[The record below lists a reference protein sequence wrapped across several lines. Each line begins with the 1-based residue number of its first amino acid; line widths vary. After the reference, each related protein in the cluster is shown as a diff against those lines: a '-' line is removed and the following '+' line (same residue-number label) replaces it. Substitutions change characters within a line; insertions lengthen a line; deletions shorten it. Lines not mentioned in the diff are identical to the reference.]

1 MLKEYQIVIFIPS
14 IENGGVEKNLELI
27 SNYLAKKKEINLS
40 IITAFKNN
48 NFIFKKKIKFYTF
61 NSKFNKIFNSRLFRT
76 ALATLLLLR
85 FSFKKKTIIFSFQSN
100 IVAIIFEKIFN
111 KKFIFRCYLRFYKL
125 YHSFF
130 GCASVPK
137 NLINPYKF
145 VL

>member
-61 NSKFNKIFNSRLFRT
+61 NSKFNLVELISSIKSFIP
-76 ALATLLLLR
+76 
-85 FSFKKKTIIFSFQSN
+85 FSFLNRPKYINLIFLGT
-100 IVAIIFEKIFN
+100 VAIN
-111 KKFIFRCYLRFYKL
+111 
-125 YHSFF
+125 
-130 GCASVPK
+130 
-137 NLINPYKF
+137 
-145 VL
+145 